1 MLPYTPFL
9 YDTEN
14 VKETLERTNRVT
26 KSSMQKAVFH
36 LKEVD
41 KITASIS
48 QEVASKDAYK
58 NYLHRQLVSL
68 NIKLKVVED
77 ERDSLKKNL

>member
-26 KSSMQKAVFH
+26 KSSMQKALFH

-41 KITASIS
+41 IITASIS
-48 QEVASKDAYK
+48 QRWPAKMHTIITFIDSWHH
-58 NYLHRQLVSL
+58 LTL
-68 NIKLKVVED
+68 N
-77 ERDSLKKNL
+77 